1 MGSGVGWSWTFV
13 VIAAGEALDSQ
24 GDGAMVEKG
33 TGLRATQ
40 LLKLT
45 ALNSSLTGG
54 HIARKSPDSE
64 PSHTGYA
71 RRFIRSCY

>member
-1 MGSGVGWSWTFV
+1 ME
-13 VIAAGEALDSQ
+13 IRCHCCHAAGEALDSQ

-45 ALNSSLTGG
+45 ALNSSLTE
-54 HIARKSPDSE
+54 A
-64 PSHTGYA
+64 T
-71 RRFIRSCY
+71 